1 MHLVKA
7 QTAANIGEPDVF
19 TLAVP
24 TGTAEKC
31 ALIYRGEDSVAE
43 QDLS

>member
-1 MHLVKA
+1 MLKA
-7 QTAANIGEPDVF
+7 QTAAYKGEPDVF
-19 TLAVP
+19 TLVVP

-31 ALIYRGEDSVAE
+31 ALIYCGEDSVAE